1 MGQRKHGKLWRM
13 DLEKQ
18 AEDNLHRKGGDI
30 P

>member
-18 AEDNLHRKGGDI
+18 EEDNLHRKGGDI
-30 P
+30 L